1 MTMRA
6 DTMNRPHFLSTPIAR
21 QTQTKRQSTACP
33 KELERIAL
41 VKQLQKQGGLDAH
54 TPCR

>member
-1 MTMRA
+1 
-6 DTMNRPHFLSTPIAR
+6 MNHPHFLSTPIAR

-41 VKQLQKQGGLDAH
+41 VKQMQKQGGLDAH